1 MAEDKAALLRKEDE
15 AMSAGTMENIGAAL
29 KVQSKNGG
37 FLKYR
42 AVLILVSQ
50 IVLVALTYYVSFLLR
65 LDANLDS
72 ADLAIFW
79 KTLPLVLLI
88 KLVLSY
94 QCGLMHGWWRY
105 VGMSDLLDI
114 SKASFLSSV
123 LIFCLVEGVLRLPG
137 YPRSVVIIDLFL
149 TIMVLGGARF
159 AVRAYTERARNY
171 GAQRNTLIV
180 GAGEAGSAIVRELK
194 QNPALN
200 YNPVGLVDDDLS
212 KKGVKI
218 HGVKVL
224 GSTDA
229 LHELILQFQVGCVM
243 IAIPRANGR
252 LVERIIAKC
261 RECRVDFKILPPIGE
276 LINKSA
282 SVSQVRKLRVEDL
295 LEREAVPLDLD
306 RIRGRIAGKVIL
318 ITGAGGSI
326 GSELVRQAASLDVR
340 QLVLLDRSEND
351 LFKLG
356 HELSRTFPH
365 LDYVPVVGDIQDV
378 TLLREV
384 FSTYR
389 PQSVFHA
396 AAYKHVPMME
406 RNCFQAITNNI
417 FGTYNVALLARQY
430 RVEDFVLISSDKAVN
445 PTNIMGVTKR
455 VAELIMQGLQDNGTR
470 FMAVRFGNVL
480 GSNGSALPLFEQQ
493 IAAGG
498 PVTVTHPDVLRYFM
512 TIPEAVQ
519 LVLQASS
526 MGQGGETFVLD
537 MGEPVRILDL
547 VRNLIRLNGLEPDR
561 DIKIDFVGLRPGEKM
576 FEELKLDG
584 EDISPTSHEK
594 IRLLTGS
601 KITFEQMS
609 LWLDQLSVLVAAK
622 NVHGLVSKLVEIVP
636 EYWPSPEIISLGAVD
651 RHDQALNFRLA
662 RASLA
667 SAQESAESAA

>member
-1 MAEDKAALLRKEDE
+1 
-15 AMSAGTMENIGAAL
+15 MSAGTVEHVGNAL
-29 KVQSKNGG
+29 KVKSESNG
-37 FLKYR
+37 FLRYR
-42 AVLILVSQ
+42 SALIFSSQAVLIV
-50 IVLVALTYYVSFLLR
+50 LTYYASFLLR
-65 LDANLDS
+65 LDAELD
-72 ADLAIFW
+72 AANRAMFW
-79 KTLPLVLLI
+79 KTLPFVLVI

-105 VGMSDLLDI
+105 VGISDLLDI
-114 SKASFLSSV
+114 SKASVLSSS
-123 LIFCLVEGVLRLPG
+123 LIFCLVEAVLRLPG

-159 AVRAYTERARNY
+159 AVRAYTERARTY
-171 GAQRNTLIV
+171 GAQRNTLVV

-194 QNPALN
+194 QNSALN
-200 YNPVGLVDDDLS
+200 YNPVGFVDDDLS

-229 LHELILQFQVGCVM
+229 LHELIIEHRASCVM
-243 IAIPRANGR
+243 IAIPQVKGR

-261 RECRVDFKILPPIGE
+261 RECKVDFKILPPIGE
-276 LINKSA
+276 LINKPPSI
-282 SVSQVRKLRVEDL
+282 SQVRQLRVEDL
-295 LEREAVPLDLD
+295 LEREPVTLDMD
-306 RIRGRIAGKVIL
+306 QIRGRIEDKVL
-318 ITGAGGSI
+318 LVTGAGGSI
-326 GSELVRQAASLDVR
+326 GSELVRQAAALNPR

-356 HELSRTFPH
+356 HELSRKFPH

-378 TLLREV
+378 TLLRDV
-384 FSTYR
+384 FATHR

-417 FGTYNVALLARQY
+417 FGTYNVALLSRQY

-455 VAELIMQGLQDNGTR
+455 VAELIMQGLQENGTTR

-498 PVTVTHPDVLRYFM
+498 PVTVTHPDARRYFM

-526 MGQGGETFVLD
+526 MGKGGEIFVLD

-547 VRNLIRLNGLEPDR
+547 VRNLIRLSGFEPDR

-576 FEELKLDG
+576 FEELKLEG
-584 EDISPTSHEK
+584 EDVKPTAHEK

-601 KITFEQMS
+601 RTTFEQMS
-609 LWLDQLSVLVAAK
+609 SWLDELSVLVQAK
-622 NVHGLVSKLVEIVP
+622 NVHGLVTKLVTIVP
-636 EYWPSPEIISLGAVD
+636 EYWPSPEIISLGAID
-651 RHDQALNFRLA
+651 RHDQALNHQLA
-662 RASLA
+662 RATLA
-667 SAQESAESAA
+667 SAPQSAESAA

>member
-1 MAEDKAALLRKEDE
+1 MQFRTLTREDKV
-15 AMSAGTMENIGAAL
+15 MSAGTIEHVGNAL
-29 KVQSKNGG
+29 KVKTESNG

-42 AVLILVSQ
+42 YALIFASQAVLIV
-50 IVLVALTYYVSFLLR
+50 LTYYASFLLR
-65 LDANLDS
+65 LDTDFDAANRAL
-72 ADLAIFW
+72 FW
-79 KTLPLVLLI
+79 KTLPFVLVI

-105 VGMSDLLDI
+105 VGISDLLDI
-114 SKASFLSSV
+114 SKASLLSSS
-123 LIFCLVEGVLRLPG
+123 LIFCLVEAVLRVPG
-137 YPRSVVIIDLFL
+137 YPRSVVVIDLFL

-159 AVRAYTERARNY
+159 AVRAYTERARTY
-171 GAQRNTLIV
+171 GAQRNTLVV

-194 QNPALN
+194 QNPTLN
-200 YNPVGLVDDDLS
+200 YNPVGFVDDDLS

-218 HGVKVL
+218 HGVKVM
-224 GSTDA
+224 GSTDE
-229 LHELILQFQVGCVM
+229 LHELVMEHHVGCVM
-243 IAIPRANGR
+243 IAIPHVKGR
-252 LVERIIAKC
+252 LIERIVAKC
-261 RECRVDFKILPPIGE
+261 RECKVDFKILPPIGE
-276 LINKSA
+276 LINKPP
-282 SVSQVRKLRVEDL
+282 SVSQVRQLRVEDL
-295 LEREAVPLDLD
+295 LEREPVTLDMD
-306 RIRGRIAGKVIL
+306 QIRGRIEDKVL
-318 ITGAGGSI
+318 LVTGAGGSI
-326 GSELVRQAASLDVR
+326 GSELVRQAAALNPR

-356 HELSRTFPH
+356 HELSRKFPH

-378 TLLREV
+378 TLLRDV
-384 FSTYR
+384 FATHR

-417 FGTYNVALLARQY
+417 FGTYNVALLSRQY

-455 VAELIMQGLQDNGTR
+455 VAELIMQGLQEDGTTR

-498 PVTVTHPDVLRYFM
+498 PVTVTHPDARRYFM

-526 MGQGGETFVLD
+526 MGKGGEIFVLD

-547 VRNLIRLNGLEPDR
+547 VRNLIRLSGLEPDR

-576 FEELKLDG
+576 FEELKLEG
-584 EDISPTSHEK
+584 EDVKPTAHEK

-601 KITFEQMS
+601 RTTFEQMS
-609 LWLDQLSVLVAAK
+609 TWLDELSMLVQAK
-622 NVHGLVSKLVEIVP
+622 NVHGLVTKLVAIVP
-636 EYWPSPEIISLGAVD
+636 EYWPSPEIISLGAID
-651 RHDQALNFRLA
+651 RHDQALNHQLA
-662 RASLA
+662 RATLA
-667 SAQESAESAA
+667 SAPQSAESAA

>member
-1 MAEDKAALLRKEDE
+1 MQFRTLTKEDKV
-15 AMSAGTMENIGAAL
+15 MSAGTVERVGNAL
-29 KVQSKNGG
+29 KVEPVSNG
-37 FLKYR
+37 FLRYR
-42 AVLILVSQ
+42 SALIFSSQAVLIV
-50 IVLVALTYYVSFLLR
+50 LTYYASFLLR
-65 LDANLDS
+65 LDTDLDAANR
-72 ADLAIFW
+72 AMFW
-79 KTLPLVLLI
+79 KTLPFVLII

-105 VGMSDLLDI
+105 VGISDLLDI
-114 SKASFLSSV
+114 SKASLLSSS
-123 LIFCLVEGVLRLPG
+123 LIFCLVEAVLRLPG
-137 YPRSVVIIDLFL
+137 YPRSVVVIDLFL

-159 AVRAYTERARNY
+159 AVRAYTERARTY
-171 GAQRNTLIV
+171 GAQRNTLVV

-194 QNPALN
+194 QNSALN
-200 YNPVGLVDDDLS
+200 YNPVGFVDDDLS

-229 LHELILQFQVGCVM
+229 LHELIIEHHASCVM
-243 IAIPRANGR
+243 IAIPQVKGR

-261 RECRVDFKILPPIGE
+261 RECKVDFKILPPIGE
-276 LINKSA
+276 LINKPPSI
-282 SVSQVRKLRVEDL
+282 SQVRQLRVEDL
-295 LEREAVPLDLD
+295 LEREPVTLDMD
-306 RIRGRIAGKVIL
+306 QIRGRIEDKVL
-318 ITGAGGSI
+318 LVTGAGGSI
-326 GSELVRQAASLDVR
+326 GSELVRQAAALNPR

-356 HELSRTFPH
+356 HELSRKFPH

-378 TLLREV
+378 TLLRDV
-384 FSTYR
+384 FATHR

-417 FGTYNVALLARQY
+417 FGTYNVALLSRQY

-455 VAELIMQGLQDNGTR
+455 VAELIMQGLQENGTTR

-498 PVTVTHPDVLRYFM
+498 PVTVTHPDARRYFM

-526 MGQGGETFVLD
+526 MGKGGEIFVLD

-547 VRNLIRLNGLEPDR
+547 VRNLIRLSGFEPDR

-576 FEELKLDG
+576 FEELKLEG
-584 EDISPTSHEK
+584 EDVKPTAHEK

-601 KITFEQMS
+601 RTTFEQMS
-609 LWLDQLSVLVAAK
+609 SWLDELSVLVQAK
-622 NVHGLVSKLVEIVP
+622 NVHGLVTKLVTIVP
-636 EYWPSPEIISLGAVD
+636 EYWPSPEIISLGAID
-651 RHDQALNFRLA
+651 RHDQALNHQLA
-662 RASLA
+662 RATLA
-667 SAQESAESAA
+667 SAPQSAESAA

>member
-1 MAEDKAALLRKEDE
+1 
-15 AMSAGTMENIGAAL
+15 MSAGTMENIGAVP
-29 KVQSKNGG
+29 KIPPKSSG

-42 AVLILVSQ
+42 AVLIFVSQ
-50 IVLVALTYYVSFLLR
+50 IVMVALTYYISFLLR
-65 LDANLDS
+65 LDTNLDS
-72 ADLAIFW
+72 ADLAIFLR
-79 KTLPLVLLI
+79 TLPFVLLI

-114 SKASFLSSV
+114 SKASLISST
-123 LIFCLVEGVLRLPG
+123 LIFCLVEGVFRFPG

-159 AVRAYTERARNY
+159 AVRAYTERARTY
-171 GAQRNTLIV
+171 GAQRNTLII
-180 GAGEAGSAIVRELK
+180 GAGDAGSSIVRELQ
-194 QNPALN
+194 QNPSLN
-200 YNPVGLVDDDLS
+200 YNPVGLVDDNLS

-224 GSTDA
+224 GSTDE
-229 LHELILQFQVGCVM
+229 LHELILEYEVTCVM

-252 LVERIIAKC
+252 LVERIIANC
-261 RECRVDFKILPPIGE
+261 RECKVDFKILPPIGE

-295 LEREAVPLDLD
+295 LEREPVALDLD
-306 RIRGRIAGKVIL
+306 RIRGRVSGKVIL

-326 GSELVRQAASLDVR
+326 GSELVRQAASLDAG
-340 QLVLLDRSEND
+340 QLILLDRSEND

-356 HELSRTFPH
+356 HELSRKFPL
-365 LDYVPVVGDIQDV
+365 LDYIPVVGDIQDV
-378 TLLREV
+378 ALLREV

-406 RNCFQAITNNI
+406 RNCFQAVTNNI
-417 FGTYNVALLARQY
+417 FGTYNVAQLARQY
-430 RVEDFVLISSDKAVN
+430 RVQDFVLISSDKAVN

-455 VAELIMQGLQDNGTR
+455 VAELIMQSLQDKGTR
-470 FMAVRFGNVL
+470 FVSVRFGNVL

-498 PVTVTHPDVLRYFM
+498 PVTVTHRDARRYFM

-526 MGQGGETFVLD
+526 MGQGGEIFVLD

-547 VRNLIRLNGLEPDR
+547 VRNLIRLSGLEPDR

-576 FEELKLDG
+576 FEELKLEG
-584 EDISPTSHEK
+584 EDIGPTAHEK

-601 KITFEQMS
+601 KMTLEQMS
-609 LWLDQLSVLVAAK
+609 IWLDQLSVLVAAK

-662 RASLA
+662 HASL
-667 SAQESAESAA
+667 SSGQESGDSAA

>member
-1 MAEDKAALLRKEDE
+1 
-15 AMSAGTMENIGAAL
+15 MSAGTIEHVGNAL
-29 KVQSKNGG
+29 KVKSESNG

-42 AVLILVSQ
+42 SALIFSSQAVLIV
-50 IVLVALTYYVSFLLR
+50 LTYYASFLLR
-65 LDANLDS
+65 LDTDFDAANR
-72 ADLAIFW
+72 AMFW
-79 KTLPLVLLI
+79 KTLPFVLII

-105 VGMSDLLDI
+105 VGISDLLDI
-114 SKASFLSSV
+114 SKASVLSSS
-123 LIFCLVEGVLRLPG
+123 LIFCLVQAVLRLPG
-137 YPRSVVIIDLFL
+137 YPRSVVVIDLFL

-159 AVRAYTERARNY
+159 AVRAYTERARTY
-171 GAQRNTLIV
+171 GAQRNTLVV

-194 QNPALN
+194 QNSALN
-200 YNPVGLVDDDLS
+200 YNPVGFVDDDLS

-229 LHELILQFQVGCVM
+229 LHELIIEHRASCVM
-243 IAIPRANGR
+243 IAIPQVKGR

-261 RECRVDFKILPPIGE
+261 RECKVDFKILPPIGE
-276 LINKSA
+276 LINRPPSI
-282 SVSQVRKLRVEDL
+282 SQVRQLRVEDL
-295 LEREAVPLDLD
+295 LERDPVTLDMD
-306 RIRGRIAGKVIL
+306 QIRGRIEDKVL
-318 ITGAGGSI
+318 LVTGAGGSI
-326 GSELVRQAASLDVR
+326 GSELVRQAAALNPR

-356 HELSRTFPH
+356 HELSRKFPH

-378 TLLREV
+378 TLLRDV
-384 FSTYR
+384 FATHR

-417 FGTYNVALLARQY
+417 FGTYNVALLSRQY

-455 VAELIMQGLQDNGTR
+455 VAELIMQGLQDGTTR

-498 PVTVTHPDVLRYFM
+498 PVTVTHPDARRYFM

-526 MGQGGETFVLD
+526 MGKGGEIFVLD

-547 VRNLIRLNGLEPDR
+547 VRNLIRLSGFEPDR

-576 FEELKLDG
+576 FEELKLEG
-584 EDISPTSHEK
+584 EDVKPTAHEK

-601 KITFEQMS
+601 RTTFEQMS
-609 LWLDQLSVLVAAK
+609 SWLDELSVLVQAK
-622 NVHGLVSKLVEIVP
+622 NVHGLVTKLVTIVP
-636 EYWPSPEIISLGAVD
+636 EYWPSPEIISLGAID
-651 RHDQALNFRLA
+651 RHDQALNHQLA
-662 RASLA
+662 RATLA
-667 SAQESAESAA
+667 SAPQSAESAA

>member
-1 MAEDKAALLRKEDE
+1 MQFRTLTREDKV
-15 AMSAGTMENIGAAL
+15 MSAGTMEHVGNAL
-29 KVQSKNGG
+29 KVKPDSSA
-37 FLKYR
+37 FMRYR
-42 AVLILVSQ
+42 SALIFSSQAVLIV
-50 IVLVALTYYVSFLLR
+50 LTYYASFLLR
-65 LDANLDS
+65 LDTDLDAANR
-72 ADLAIFW
+72 AIFW
-79 KTLPLVLLI
+79 KTLPFVLVI

-105 VGMSDLLDI
+105 VGISDLLDI
-114 SKASFLSSV
+114 SKASLLSSS
-123 LIFCLVEGVLRLPG
+123 LIFCLVEAVLRLPG
-137 YPRSVVIIDLFL
+137 YPRSVVVIDLFL

-159 AVRAYTERARNY
+159 AVRAYTERARTY
-171 GAQRNTLIV
+171 EAQRNTLVV
-180 GAGEAGSAIVRELK
+180 GAGEAGSAIVRELR
-194 QNPALN
+194 QNSSLN
-200 YNPVGLVDDDLS
+200 YNPVGFVDDDLS

-224 GSTDA
+224 GSTDE
-229 LHELILQFQVGCVM
+229 LHELIIEHRASCVM
-243 IAIPRANGR
+243 IAIPQVKGR

-261 RECRVDFKILPPIGE
+261 RECKVDFKILPPIGE
-276 LINKSA
+276 LINKPPSI
-282 SVSQVRKLRVEDL
+282 SQVRQLRVEDL
-295 LEREAVPLDLD
+295 LEREPVTLDMD
-306 RIRGRIAGKVIL
+306 QIRSRIENKVL
-318 ITGAGGSI
+318 LVTGAGGSI
-326 GSELVRQAASLDVR
+326 GSELVRQAAALNPR

-356 HELSRTFPH
+356 HELSRKFPH

-378 TLLREV
+378 TLLRDV
-384 FSTYR
+384 FATHR

-417 FGTYNVALLARQY
+417 FGTYNVALLSRQY

-455 VAELIMQGLQDNGTR
+455 VAELIMQGLQEDGTTR

-498 PVTVTHPDVLRYFM
+498 PVTVTHPDARRYFM

-526 MGQGGETFVLD
+526 MGQGGEIFVLD
-537 MGEPVRILDL
+537 MGKPVRILDL
-547 VRNLIRLNGLEPDR
+547 VRNLIRLSGLEPDR

-576 FEELKLDG
+576 FEELKLEG
-584 EDISPTSHEK
+584 EDIGPTAHEK

-601 KITFEQMS
+601 KVSFEQIS
-609 LWLDQLSVLVAAK
+609 GWLDELSMLVQAK
-622 NVHGLVSKLVEIVP
+622 NVHGLVTKLVTIVP
-636 EYWPSPEIISLGAVD
+636 EYWPSPEIISLGAID
-651 RHDQALNFRLA
+651 RHDQALNHQLA
-662 RASLA
+662 RATLA
-667 SAQESAESAA
+667 SAPQSAESAA

>member
-1 MAEDKAALLRKEDE
+1 
-15 AMSAGTMENIGAAL
+15 MSAGTMEHVGNAL
-29 KVQSKNGG
+29 KVKPESNA
-37 FLKYR
+37 FIRYR
-42 AVLILVSQ
+42 SALIFSSQAVLIV
-50 IVLVALTYYVSFLLR
+50 LTYYASFLLR
-65 LDANLDS
+65 LDTDLDAANR
-72 ADLAIFW
+72 AIFW
-79 KTLPLVLLI
+79 KTLPFVLVI

-105 VGMSDLLDI
+105 VGISDLLDI
-114 SKASFLSSV
+114 SKASLLSSS
-123 LIFCLVEGVLRLPG
+123 LIFCLVEAVLRLPG
-137 YPRSVVIIDLFL
+137 YPRSVVVIDLFL

-159 AVRAYTERARNY
+159 AVRAYTERARTY
-171 GAQRNTLIV
+171 ETQRNTLVV

-194 QNPALN
+194 QNSALN
-200 YNPVGLVDDDLS
+200 YNPVGFVDDDLS

-224 GSTDA
+224 GSTDD
-229 LHELILQFQVGCVM
+229 LHELVIEHHVSCVM
-243 IAIPRANGR
+243 IAIPQVKGR

-261 RECRVDFKILPPIGE
+261 RECKVDFKILPPIGE
-276 LINKSA
+276 LINKPP
-282 SVSQVRKLRVEDL
+282 SVSQVRQLRVEDL
-295 LEREAVPLDLD
+295 LEREPVTLDMD
-306 RIRGRIAGKVIL
+306 QIRGRIEDKVL
-318 ITGAGGSI
+318 LVTGAGGSI
-326 GSELVRQAASLDVR
+326 GSELVRQAAAHNPR

-356 HELSRTFPH
+356 HELSRKFPH

-378 TLLREV
+378 TLLRDV
-384 FSTYR
+384 FATHR

-417 FGTYNVALLARQY
+417 FGTYNVALLSRQY

-455 VAELIMQGLQDNGTR
+455 VAELIMQGLQEDGTTR

-498 PVTVTHPDVLRYFM
+498 PVTVTHPDARRYFM

-526 MGQGGETFVLD
+526 MGKGGEIFVLD

-547 VRNLIRLNGLEPDR
+547 VRNLIRLSGFEPDR

-576 FEELKLDG
+576 FEELKLEG
-584 EDISPTSHEK
+584 EDVKPTAHEK

-601 KITFEQMS
+601 TTTFEQMS
-609 LWLDQLSVLVAAK
+609 SWLDELSVLVQAK
-622 NVHGLVSKLVEIVP
+622 NVHGLVTKLVMIVP
-636 EYWPSPEIISLGAVD
+636 EYWPSPEIISLGAID
-651 RHDQALNFRLA
+651 RHDQALNHQLA
-662 RASLA
+662 RATLA
-667 SAQESAESAA
+667 SAPQSAESAA

>member
-1 MAEDKAALLRKEDE
+1 MAEVEASSLTKEDTT
-15 AMSAGTMENIGAAL
+15 MSAGTMENIGAM
-29 KVQSKNGG
+29 KVQPKSGG

-42 AVLILVSQ
+42 SVLIFASQ
-50 IVLVALTYYVSFLLR
+50 ILLVALTYYVSFLLR
-65 LDANLDS
+65 LDANLDK
-72 ADLAIFW
+72 ADVAVFW
-79 KTLPLVLLI
+79 KTLPFVLLI

-114 SKASFLSSV
+114 SKASLLSSV
-123 LIFCLVEGVLRLPG
+123 LIFCLVEGVFRFEG
-137 YPRSVVIIDLFL
+137 YPRSVIIIDLFL

-159 AVRAYTERARNY
+159 AVRAYTERARND
-171 GAQRNTLIV
+171 GVQRNTLII

-218 HGVKVL
+218 HGVRVL
-224 GSTDA
+224 GSTDD
-229 LHELILQFQVGCVM
+229 LHQLILQYKASCVM

-261 RECRVDFKILPPIGE
+261 RECKVEFKTLPPIGE

-282 SVSQVRKLRVEDL
+282 TVSQVRKLRVEDL
-295 LEREAVPLDLD
+295 LEREPVALDFD
-306 RIRGRIAGKVIL
+306 RIRGRIANKVIL

-326 GSELVRQAASLDVR
+326 GSELVRQAASLGAR
-340 QLVLLDRSEND
+340 QLILLDRSEND

-356 HELSRTFPH
+356 HELSRKFPQ
-365 LDYVPVVGDIQDV
+365 LDYIPVVGDIQDV

-417 FGTYNVALLARQY
+417 FGTYNVALLARQN

-455 VAELIMQGLQDNGTR
+455 VAELIMQGLQDKGTR
-470 FMAVRFGNVL
+470 FTAVRFGNVL

-526 MGQGGETFVLD
+526 MGQGGEIFVLD
-537 MGEPVRILDL
+537 MGKPVRILDL
-547 VRNLIRLNGLEPDR
+547 VRNLIRLSGLEPDR
-561 DIKIDFVGLRPGEKM
+561 DIKIEFVGLRPGEKM

-584 EDISPTSHEK
+584 EDIRPTAHDK

-601 KITFEQMS
+601 KISFEQMS
-609 LWLDQLSVLVAAK
+609 VWLDQLSVLVGAK
-622 NVHGLVSKLVEIVP
+622 NVHGLVNKLVEIVP

-651 RHDQALNFRLA
+651 RHDQALNFRMAHVGL
-662 RASLA
+662 
-667 SAQESAESAA
+667 SAPGESAESAA

>member
-1 MAEDKAALLRKEDE
+1 
-15 AMSAGTMENIGAAL
+15 MSAGTMENIDSAL
-29 KVQSKNGG
+29 KIQPKSSG

-42 AVLILVSQ
+42 AVLILASQ
-50 IVLVALTYYVSFLLR
+50 IGLVALTYYFSFLLR
-65 LDANLDS
+65 LDANLDGPDQ
-72 ADLAIFW
+72 ALFW
-79 KTLPLVLLI
+79 RTLPFVLLI

-114 SKASFLSSV
+114 AKTSVLSSV
-123 LIFCLVEGVLRLPG
+123 LIFCLVEGVFRLPG
-137 YPRSVVIIDLFL
+137 YPRSVIIIDLFL

-159 AVRAYTERARNY
+159 AVRAYTERARSD

-180 GAGEAGSAIVRELK
+180 GAGKAGSAIVRELK
-194 QNPALN
+194 QNSSLN

-212 KKGVKI
+212 KKGVKL

-224 GSTDA
+224 GNTDA
-229 LHELILQFQVGCVM
+229 LRDLIVRYDVDCVM
-243 IAIPRANGR
+243 IAIQKANGR

-261 RECRVDFKILPPIGE
+261 RECKVDFKILPPIGE
-276 LINKSA
+276 LINESA
-282 SVSQVRKLRVEDL
+282 SVKQVRKLRVEDL
-295 LEREAVPLDLD
+295 LEREAVALDFD
-306 RIRGRIAGKVIL
+306 RIRSRIASKVLL

-326 GSELVRQAASLDVR
+326 GSELVRQAASLGAR

-356 HELSRTFPH
+356 HELSRKFPQ

-389 PQSVFHA
+389 PHSVFHA

-406 RNCFQAITNNI
+406 RNCFQAVTNNI
-417 FGTYNVALLARQY
+417 FGTYNVALLSRQY
-430 RVEDFVLISSDKAVN
+430 RVEDFILISSDKAVN

-498 PVTVTHPDVLRYFM
+498 PVTVTHPDAQRYFM

-526 MGQGGETFVLD
+526 MGEGGEIFVLD
-537 MGEPVRILDL
+537 MGKPVRILDL
-547 VRNLIRLNGLEPDR
+547 VRNLIRLSGLEPDR
-561 DIKIDFVGLRPGEKM
+561 DIKIDFVGLRPGEKL
-576 FEELKLDG
+576 FEELKLEG
-584 EDISPTSHEK
+584 EDIRPTVHEK
-594 IRLLTGS
+594 IRVLTGR
-601 KITFEQMS
+601 KMTFEQVS
-609 LWLDQLSVLVAAK
+609 GWLDELSVLVAAK
-622 NVHGLVSKLVEIVP
+622 NVHGLV
-636 EYWPSPEIISLGAVD
+636 D
-651 RHDQALNFRLA
+651 
-662 RASLA
+662 
-667 SAQESAESAA
+667 

>member
-1 MAEDKAALLRKEDE
+1 MQFRTLTREDKV
-15 AMSAGTMENIGAAL
+15 MSAGTMEHLSNAL
-29 KVQSKNGG
+29 KVKPESNG

-42 AVLILVSQ
+42 SALIFSSQAVLIV
-50 IVLVALTYYVSFLLR
+50 LTYYASFVLR
-65 LDANLDS
+65 LDTDFDAANR
-72 ADLAIFW
+72 AMFW
-79 KTLPLVLLI
+79 KTLPFVLVI

-94 QCGLMHGWWRY
+94 RCGLMHGWWRY
-105 VGMSDLLDI
+105 VGISDLLDI
-114 SKASFLSSV
+114 SKASLLSSS
-123 LIFCLVEGVLRLPG
+123 LIFCLVEAVLRLPG
-137 YPRSVVIIDLFL
+137 YPRSVVVIDLFL

-159 AVRAYTERARNY
+159 AVRAYTERARTY

-200 YNPVGLVDDDLS
+200 HNPVGFVDDDLS

-224 GSTDA
+224 GSTDE
-229 LHELILQFQVGCVM
+229 LHELIIEQHASCVM
-243 IAIPRANGR
+243 IAIPQAKGR

-261 RECRVDFKILPPIGE
+261 RECKVDFKILPPIGE
-276 LINKSA
+276 LINKPP
-282 SVSQVRKLRVEDL
+282 SVSQVRQLRVEDL
-295 LEREAVPLDLD
+295 LEREPVTLDMD
-306 RIRGRIAGKVIL
+306 QIRGRIEDKVL
-318 ITGAGGSI
+318 LVTGAGGSI
-326 GSELVRQAASLDVR
+326 GSELVRQAAALNPR

-356 HELSRTFPH
+356 HELSRKFPH

-378 TLLREV
+378 TLLRDV
-384 FSTYR
+384 FATHR

-417 FGTYNVALLARQY
+417 FGTYNVALLSRQY

-455 VAELIMQGLQDNGTR
+455 VAELIMQGLQENGTTR

-498 PVTVTHPDVLRYFM
+498 PVTVTHPDARRYFM

-526 MGQGGETFVLD
+526 MGKGGEIFVLD

-547 VRNLIRLNGLEPDR
+547 VRNLIRLSGFEPDR

-576 FEELKLDG
+576 FEELKLEG
-584 EDISPTSHEK
+584 EDVKPTAHEK

-601 KITFEQMS
+601 RTTFEQMS
-609 LWLDQLSVLVAAK
+609 SWLDELSVLVQAK
-622 NVHGLVSKLVEIVP
+622 NVHGLVTKLVTIVP
-636 EYWPSPEIISLGAVD
+636 EYWPSPEIISLGAID
-651 RHDQALNFRLA
+651 RHDQALNHQLA
-662 RASLA
+662 RATLA
-667 SAQESAESAA
+667 STPQSAESAA

>member
-1 MAEDKAALLRKEDE
+1 
-15 AMSAGTMENIGAAL
+15 MSAGTMEQVGNAL
-29 KVQSKNGG
+29 KVKPESNG
-37 FLKYR
+37 FLRYR
-42 AVLILVSQ
+42 SALIFSSQAVLIV
-50 IVLVALTYYVSFLLR
+50 LTYYASFLLR
-65 LDANLDS
+65 LDTDLDAANR
-72 ADLAIFW
+72 AMFW
-79 KTLPLVLLI
+79 KTLPFVLVI

-105 VGMSDLLDI
+105 VGISDLLDI
-114 SKASFLSSV
+114 SKASLLSSS
-123 LIFCLVEGVLRLPG
+123 LIFCLVEAVLRLPG

-159 AVRAYTERARNY
+159 AVRAYTERARDD

-194 QNPALN
+194 QNSSLN
-200 YNPVGLVDDDLS
+200 YNPVGFVDDDRS

-224 GSTDA
+224 GSTDT
-229 LHELILQFQVGCVM
+229 LHELIIEHHASCVM
-243 IAIPRANGR
+243 ITIPQAKGR
-252 LVERIIAKC
+252 LVERIIAEC
-261 RECRVDFKILPPIGE
+261 RECKVDFKILPPIGE
-276 LINKSA
+276 LINKPPSI
-282 SVSQVRKLRVEDL
+282 SQVRQLRVEDL
-295 LEREAVPLDLD
+295 LEREPVTLDMD
-306 RIRGRIAGKVIL
+306 QIRGRIEDKVL
-318 ITGAGGSI
+318 LVTGAGGSI
-326 GSELVRQAASLDVR
+326 GSELVRQAAALNPR

-356 HELSRTFPH
+356 HELSRKFPH

-378 TLLREV
+378 TLLRDV
-384 FSTYR
+384 FATHR

-417 FGTYNVALLARQY
+417 FGTYNVALLSRQY

-455 VAELIMQGLQDNGTR
+455 VAELIMQGLQDNTTR

-498 PVTVTHPDVLRYFM
+498 PVTVTHPDARRYFM

-526 MGQGGETFVLD
+526 MGKGGEIFVLD
-537 MGEPVRILDL
+537 MGQPVRILDL
-547 VRNLIRLNGLEPDR
+547 VRNLIRLSGFEPDR

-576 FEELKLDG
+576 FEELKLEG
-584 EDISPTSHEK
+584 EDVKPTAHEK

-601 KITFEQMS
+601 RATFEQMS
-609 LWLDQLSVLVAAK
+609 SWLDELSVLVQAK
-622 NVHGLVSKLVEIVP
+622 NVHGLVTKLVTIVP
-636 EYWPSPEIISLGAVD
+636 EYWPSPEIISLGAID
-651 RHDQALNFRLA
+651 RHDQALNHQLA
-662 RASLA
+662 RATLA
-667 SAQESAESAA
+667 STPQSAESAA